1 MKTLAL
7 IAAATAVIATTTA
20 ASAHDYDR
28 QDGIDARR
36 AEQAYRIRHNRRSGE
51 LTLLEKWRLQGEQ
64 RRIAAMERSAK
75 RRRQTFPLRTNP
87 SCRRGR
93 VHQTGRNPRGGG
105 AWEDRPAPVHEGML
119 GRASASDDG
128 PGVAVRFTLR
138 GWPPDQRSALRGP
151 EAASMGVPSP

>member
-75 RRRQTFPLRTNP
+75 RDGYISYREARAIDRAQDAAGRDIYRQSHDWQKAWWRR
-87 SCRRGR
+87 
-93 VHQTGRNPRGGG
+93 V
-105 AWEDRPAPVHEGML
+105 W
-119 GRASASDDG
+119 
-128 PGVAVRFTLR
+128 
-138 GWPPDQRSALRGP
+138 
-151 EAASMGVPSP
+151 